1 VALKIGKMTGA
12 QLQALIKHLPD
23 GVTYALDLD
32 KEEGK

>member
-1 VALKIGKMTGA
+1 MTGA

-23 GVTYALDLD
+23 GVTYALALD